1 MLFTSAGG
9 LISGSLDFHSNAVG
23 WDGVLPPPA
32 AGLPSAVVVVP
43 AALLPPQPAKPAMKM
58 ESTMNR

>member
-1 MLFTSAGG
+1 
-9 LISGSLDFHSNAVG
+9 VG